1 MTLGNGLGGEH
12 TGEWVPGAAY
22 ADNPNPN
29 PGRMQ
34 PRLESGRLHGKRMGA
49 GWGGRGQPRHHLP
62 EPRLRGTQREVDPW
76 DPDTTAPLGGGHA
89 SYTRFEAGAGLSLQG
104 PHQALGQ
111 PRPVSGPGGTP
122 PAANPQRA
130 VAATPE
136 SL

>member
-1 MTLGNGLGGEH
+1 MSGCR
-12 TGEWVPGAAY
+12 GAAY
-22 ADNPNPN
+22 AE

-34 PRLESGRLHGKRMGA
+34 PRLESGRLRGKRMGA
-49 GWGGRGQPRHHLP
+49 GGGGAQPRHHLP

-76 DPDTTAPLGGGHA
+76 DPDTAAPLGGGHA

-111 PRPVSGPGGTP
+111 PRPVSGPGGTQ
-122 PAANPQRA
+122 PAANPRRA
-130 VAATPE
+130 VVATPE